1 MRVLAYRRQADV
13 LPAKSEAKVIRHCC
27 GIPKKRDLSDTAPSE
42 AQLAARAAFANRGS
56 PQLTA

>member
-1 MRVLAYRRQADV
+1 
-13 LPAKSEAKVIRHCC
+13 LPAKSEAKVIRHYC
-27 GIPKKRDLSDTAPSE
+27 GIRKKRDLSDTAPPE